1 MQVVG
6 RGRLLCV
13 SIFVFMHNYI
23 NIQYV
28 SVHWNEKI
36 YNIYIYINTCGHA
49 WLLGQLGSLCNVY
62 VIYVIPMARPLEPE

>member
-36 YNIYIYINTCGHA
+36 YNIYIYKYMWACMVA
-49 WLLGQLGSLCNVY
+49 WAVGFSLQCLCHLCDSDG
-62 VIYVIPMARPLEPE
+62 PAT